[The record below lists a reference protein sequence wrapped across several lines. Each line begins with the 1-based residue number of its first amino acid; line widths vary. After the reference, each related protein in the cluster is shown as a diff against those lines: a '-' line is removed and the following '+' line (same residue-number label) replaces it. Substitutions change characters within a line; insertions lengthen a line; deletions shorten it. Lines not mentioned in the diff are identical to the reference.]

1 MPKSMKRIA
10 FCLLTTTLVV
20 SVLALLASG
29 CGGGDAQR
37 KETQQ
42 ASQEPTDQEA
52 AQPTT
57 PTPTQSSDRAASELI
72 GTWQLT
78 HQQGRPL
85 PLNPEGH
92 NGRVTFSEDGT
103 AQLELASSLQLPPLQ
118 LQYSVLDDSRIQFAN
133 PENGVSYVQEYH
145 LEGDTLT
152 TTFYSENS
160 ELPITQIWQ

>member
-1 MPKSMKRIA
+1 MPKSMKRIS

-37 KETQQ
+37 TETQQ
-42 ASQEPTDQEA
+42 APQEPTTDQEA
-52 AQPTT
+52 AQSTT
-57 PTPTQSSDRAASELI
+57 QTPTQSSERAAAGLI

-78 HQQGRPL
+78 HQQGEPL

-103 AQLELASSLQLPPLQ
+103 AQVEAASSLHIPPLQ
-118 LQYSVLDDSRIQFAN
+118 LEYSVLDDSHIQFTN
-133 PENGVSYVQEYH
+133 PENGESYVQEYQ

-152 TTFYSENS
+152 VYMPGDEI
-160 ELPITQIWQ
+160 PISQTWQ

>member
-1 MPKSMKRIA
+1 MKRIA

-57 PTPTQSSDRAASELI
+57 PTQSSDRAASELI

-78 HQQGRPL
+78 HQQGEPL

-133 PENGVSYVQEYH
+133 PENGESYVQEYH

-160 ELPITQIWQ
+160 ELPITQTWQ